1 MASRIRTRQ
10 KPPNIIVTEDHL
22 PATDLPT
29 VKDVLAKMKLEKER
43 NNIEIKH
50 VAERVLPEIKSIYS
64 KVNSNLVLNND
75 RTILAKLT
83 TDFKQMKDLERSKAK
98 GKKKENFELKI
109 GKLFD
114 IILYKCKIVS
124 CHDFSDCDG
133 CQLQAHCLCECDAE
147 DKIPQ
152 VELLY
157 VLDQR
162 CREGGSKGKFQIG
175 SKDKKEIENMEE
187 AANEAMENDENQ
199 KKIDDAVEEAK
210 KKEAQRLHDERVLRN
225 EELTDALAEI
235 GAVCDSEDED
245 DVIDDDSNDGD
256 FNANTGKSDQ
266 NFQNRMGLRNLAMIC
281 DRHGVSSRAGAAI
294 ANAALID
301 AKVISACDQTQVID
315 KNKLRRAIEKFRE
328 ERVVEDS
335 QELVK
340 AQGQAYYCDGKKDIT
355 LFVRKDDHWKTY
367 NTFEEEEHI
376 SVSSEPGGKYVTHL
390 TPSGGKG
397 SEIAEVLVGYLTE
410 HGVIDSWKIIGGD
423 STAVDRGCFVLIER
437 TLGRRLFRV
446 FPSFLKKLLMT

>member
-1 MASRIRTRQ
+1 
-10 KPPNIIVTEDHL
+10 
-22 PATDLPT
+22 
-29 VKDVLAKMKLEKER
+29 
-43 NNIEIKH
+43 
-50 VAERVLPEIKSIYS
+50 
-64 KVNSNLVLNND
+64 
-75 RTILAKLT
+75 
-83 TDFKQMKDLERSKAK
+83 
-98 GKKKENFELKI
+98 
-109 GKLFD
+109 
-114 IILYKCKIVS
+114 
-124 CHDFSDCDG
+124 
-133 CQLQAHCLCECDAE
+133 
-147 DKIPQ
+147 
-152 VELLY
+152 
-157 VLDQR
+157 
-162 CREGGSKGKFQIG
+162 
-175 SKDKKEIENMEE
+175 
-187 AANEAMENDENQ
+187 MENDELT
-199 KKIDDAVEEAK
+199 EA
-210 KKEAQRLHDERVLRN
+210 LVY
-225 EELTDALAEI
+225 I
-235 GAVCDSEDED
+235 GTVCDSEGED
-245 DVIDDDSNDGD
+245 DVFDDDSNYGD

-281 DRHGVSSRAGAAI
+281 DRYGVSSRAGAAI
-294 ANAALID
+294 ANAALTD

-355 LFVRKDDHWKTY
+355 LFVRKDDQGKMY

-423 STAVDRGCFVLIER
+423 STAVNTAVDRGCFVLIEG

-446 FPSFLKKLLMT
+446 VCTLHLNELPWRHVFVIIDGPTDSKNTFKGVIGKLLPKVEELEFNPKFKKITAGPGLPIILEEVADDLSSDQRLLLLVFQSVSSGIIKKELYSLSPGPISHSRWLTHACRCCLLYMKKHFLKRKDSENLSLIVTFLMTTYIPMWFRLK